1 MSAPRFFLARPL
13 LPGFWPSLGVSLVY
27 LHVVILVPLLVLLW
41 HAADLGWAQYWAAIS
56 DPRVVASYRVTLLGA
71 FISTVVVTLVGLL
84 LAWVLSRYEFPGRR
98 FLDALIDLP
107 FALPTAVAGLTLA
120 TLLSPGG
127 WIGQLFA
134 PWGIK
139 IAYAFPGLVIAM
151 IFTSIPFIVRT
162 VQPVIE
168 DLGHDVEEAAGTLGA
183 RPGQVF
189 WRITLPTLVPA
200 LTAGAS
206 QAFIRSLGEFGATS
220 FLARP
225 QEPTLPVVVYRLIG
239 SPGSQNQGMALAGGV
254 VLAVGSAAVM
264 LGCEWLQTRLGPGRG
279 GRAGATSRSD
289 RASAHQPIPER
300 GTATET
306 GRRTAGTAGEDKQTA
321 QSRGPRTDGGE
332 RP

>member
-139 IAYAFPGLVIAM
+139 IAYAFPGLIIAM

-168 DLGHDVEEAAGTLGA
+168 DLGHDVE
-183 RPGQVF
+183 
-189 WRITLPTLVPA
+189 
-200 LTAGAS
+200 
-206 QAFIRSLGEFGATS
+206 
-220 FLARP
+220 
-225 QEPTLPVVVYRLIG
+225 
-239 SPGSQNQGMALAGGV
+239 
-254 VLAVGSAAVM
+254 
-264 LGCEWLQTRLGPGRG
+264 
-279 GRAGATSRSD
+279 
-289 RASAHQPIPER
+289 
-300 GTATET
+300 
-306 GRRTAGTAGEDKQTA
+306 
-321 QSRGPRTDGGE
+321 
-332 RP
+332 